1 MIWIKRPTMIP
12 KVACPNQQVTN
23 KAENCLV
30 NIIVKTLL
38 PQRFVEAAQLAKTI
52 AGSLKVTGSI
62 PVSSTQETPRNEAQ
76 SIAEQGTSENGVPC
90 FVSGEKCNEAHNED
104 LNCRISRQG
113 SAKEIAPLAVELPA
127 DLAALAA
134 IWPTLRGNI
143 RAAILALADVKP

>member
-1 MIWIKRPTMIP
+1 MQNTFRHRAVGTKIRQRP
-12 KVACPNQQVTN
+12 
-23 KAENCLV
+23 ED
-30 NIIVKTLL
+30 KTKYVQFPGGL
-38 PQRFVEAAQLAKTI
+38 AQLGERQ

-62 PVSSTQETPRNEAQ
+62 PVSSTQETPRTEAQ

-134 IWPTLRGNI
+134 IWPSLRGNI